1 MVNSMARQVTVTDK
15 KTEFAQLMQHGRS
28 AFDRGAKQLAHNLW
42 REAALLD
49 PYNEQVWL
57 ALLDVLETRDDQRV
71 CLENILSINPMNTQ
85 ARRMLRAYTVDD
97 QKKIEKRAKDR
108 RKEAGL
114 RRQRRVIMSRALIL
128 GLLLGVTGIIFAII
142 IGILVYA

>member
-1 MVNSMARQVTVTDK
+1 MAQQLTPTNK
-15 KTEFAQLMQHGRS
+15 NTEFAQLMQHGRT
-28 AFDRGAKQLAHNLW
+28 AYERGDRQLAHNLW

-57 ALLDVLETRDDQRV
+57 SLLDVLDTRDDQRV

-97 QKKIEKRAKDR
+97 QRKIERRAKAKR
-108 RKEAGL
+108 QQAGL
-114 RRQRRVIMSRALIL
+114 KRQRRLILRRALIL
-128 GLLLGVTGIIFAII
+128 GVLLGVTAIIFAII
-142 IGILVYA
+142 ISILIYT